1 MRLAEELAL
10 VLLNEDSGYFEPVG
24 AWNLSCVIAGSVL
37 ADLSLEFRI
46 DTDTETLTLLDA
58 KETGDPLLDPVLEE
72 IASAPPPVH
81 NAQYWIEK
89 TAQRSDD
96 AMDIIL
102 DRLVEKNI
110 LDHDSGGF
118 WSLSRQVSRTG
129 TYSAD
134 DGSTKLQVKTRVLRA
149 ILDEEIP
156 DPRDVILISL
166 IAACDALPLLLTEEE
181 YEESRERIDLLC
193 RMDLVG
199 RAIGAAVRESQG
211 RPVQQPV
218 GRTRPIPVANLLK
231 LIPNRNLRRGN
242 LSRILTDLYREY
254 GPVFRIKKPF
264 SEKGVVVLAGPDTN
278 AWINRNGRTYFRT
291 RDHMADFEQLYG
303 ASRTLPG
310 MDGTEHYRMRKSLR
324 AGYSRATL
332 EARLDEV
339 YKFCRASLEK
349 WVPGKPMPG
358 AAACQELMSVQVSQL
373 MVGVDASDHIDDLLS
388 YEHRSLVTHVQ
399 KALPKFMMQTPGMA
413 RKRKRIFEMLNRVLN
428 AHTPAQRKGKPK
440 DLVDHI
446 LSLHASD
453 PQYFPET
460 DLSFML
466 VAGFIASIYLGSGLS
481 FAVYGMASHP
491 EIYRR
496 VQKEAEALFANG
508 DPGKDDFTRSTI
520 DVAHRVFLES
530 QRLYPVIP
538 MQLRTTMNH
547 CVVQGYNI
555 PKDTRVVFA
564 HTAAHHLEETFPD
577 PTRFDIDRYAPPRD
591 EHKRAGAYVPFGL
604 GTHHCLGSKWVELQ
618 MTINL
623 LLIAYYFDISVVPSD
638 YEMRF
643 NPFPTSAPNSK
654 FRFTIDKR
662 RHDF

>member
-24 AWNLSCVIAGSVL
+24 AWNLSCVVAGSVL

-46 DTDTETLTLLDA
+46 DTDTETLTLVDA
-58 KETGDPLLDPVLEE
+58 TETGDPLLDPVLEE

-89 TAQRSDD
+89 TAPRSSD
-96 AMDIIL
+96 ALDIIL
-102 DRLVEKNI
+102 DRLVKKNI

-118 WSLSRQVSRTG
+118 WSLSRRVSRTG

-166 IAACDALPLLLTEEE
+166 IAACDALPLFLTEEE
-181 YEESRERIDLLC
+181 HEQARERIDLLC

-199 RAIGAAVRESQG
+199 RAIGAAVKESQG
-211 RPVQQPV
+211 RPVPPLVVREQ
-218 GRTRPIPVANLLK
+218 PIPAVNLLK

-242 LSRILTDLYREY
+242 LSRTLTDLYREY

-264 SEKGVVVLAGPDTN
+264 SNKSVVALAGPDTN
-278 AWINRNGRTYFRT
+278 AWINRSGREYFRT
-291 RDHMADFEQLYG
+291 RDHMADFERLYG
-303 ASRTLPG
+303 AARTLPG
-310 MDGTEHYRMRKSLR
+310 MDGAEHYRMRKALR

-349 WVPGKPMPG
+349 WVPGQPIPG

-373 MVGVDASDHIDDLLS
+373 MVGVDASDHIDDLLT

-466 VAGFIASIYLGSGLS
+466 VAGFIASIYLGSGLG

-496 VQKEAEALFANG
+496 VREEAEALFANG
-508 DPGKDDFTRSTI
+508 DPGKDDFTRSAI
-520 DVAHRVFLES
+520 DVTHRVFLES

-538 MQLRTTMNH
+538 MQIRTTMNH
-547 CVVQGYNI
+547 CVVEGYNI

-577 PTRFDIDRYAPPRD
+577 PSRFDIGRYAPPRD
-591 EHKRAGAYVPFGL
+591 EHKRPGAYVPFGL
-604 GTHHCLGSKWVELQ
+604 GTHHCLGSRWVELQ
-618 MTINL
+618 MAINL
-623 LLIAYYFDISVVPSD
+623 LLIAYHFDISVVPQD
-638 YEMRF
+638 YEMGF

-654 FRFTIDKR
+654 FRFAIDKR
-662 RHDF
+662 RHGF

>member
-24 AWNLSCVIAGSVL
+24 AWNLSCVLAGSVL

-46 DTDTETLTLLDA
+46 DTDTDTLTLLDA
-58 KETGDPLLDPVLEE
+58 RETGDPLLDPVLAE
-72 IASAPPPVH
+72 IASNGTPAH

-89 TAQRSDD
+89 TAQRSDE

-102 DRLVEKNI
+102 DRLVEKKI
-110 LDHDSGGF
+110 LEHDSGGF
-118 WSLSRQVSRTG
+118 WSLSRQVTRTG

-134 DGSTKLQVKTRVLRA
+134 DGSTRMEVTTRVLRTV
-149 ILDEEIP
+149 LDEEIP

-166 IAACDALPLLLTEEE
+166 IAACDAFPLLLTEEE
-181 YEESRERIDLLC
+181 YEQSRDRIELLC
-193 RMDLVG
+193 KMDLVG
-199 RAIGAAVRESQG
+199 QAIGTAVKESQG
-211 RPVQQPV
+211 RPVQQSV

-231 LIPNRNLRRGN
+231 LIPNPNLRRGN

-254 GPVFRIKKPF
+254 GPVFRINKPF
-264 SEKGVVVLAGPDTN
+264 SNRGVVVLAGPDTN
-278 AWINRNGRTYFRT
+278 AWINRNGRAYFRT

-303 ASRTLPG
+303 ASRTMPG
-310 MDGTEHYRMRKSLR
+310 MDGAEHYRMRKSLR
-324 AGYSRATL
+324 VGYSRATL
-332 EARLDEV
+332 EARLEEI
-339 YKFCRASLEK
+339 YKYCRTSMEK
-349 WVPGKPMPG
+349 WVPGQSIPG
-358 AAACQELMSVQVSQL
+358 AAACQELMSLQVSQV
-373 MVGVDASDHIDDLLS
+373 MVGVDASDHLNDLLK

-399 KALPKFMMQTPGMA
+399 NALPKFMMKTPGMA
-413 RKRKRIFEMLNRVLN
+413 RKRKRIFVMLNRVLN

-446 LSLHASD
+446 LSLHVSD

-481 FAVYGMASHP
+481 FALFGMASHP
-491 EIYRR
+491 ELYRR

-508 DPGKDDFTRSTI
+508 DPGTDDFKMSAINVT
-520 DVAHRVFLES
+520 HRVFLES

-547 CVVQGYNI
+547 CVIQGYNI

-564 HTAAHHLEETFPD
+564 HTVAHHLEETFPD
-577 PTRFDIDRYAPPRD
+577 PARFDIDRYAPPRD
-591 EHKRAGAYVPFGL
+591 EHKQAGAYVPFGL
-604 GTHHCLGSKWVELQ
+604 GTHRCLGSKWVELQ
-618 MTINL
+618 MAINL
-623 LLIAYYFDISVVPSD
+623 LLIAYHFDISVVPSD
-638 YEMRF
+638 YEMGF

>member
-37 ADLSLEFRI
+37 ADLALEFRI
-46 DTDTETLTLLDA
+46 DTDAESLTLVDA
-58 KETGDPLLDPVLEE
+58 TETGDSLLDPVLAE
-72 IASAPPPVH
+72 IAADPPPAH

-89 TAQRSDD
+89 TAQRSD
-96 AMDIIL
+96 AALDIIL

-118 WSLSRQVSRTG
+118 WSLSRQVARTG
-129 TYSAD
+129 TYSTD
-134 DGSTKLQVKTRVLRA
+134 DGSTRLQVKTRVLRT

-181 YEESRERIDLLC
+181 YEQSRERIELIC
-193 RMDLVG
+193 KMDLVAQ
-199 RAIGAAVRESQG
+199 AIGAAVKESQG
-211 RPVQQPV
+211 RPVQQSA
-218 GRTRPIPVANLLK
+218 RRARPIPTVNPLK

-242 LSRILTDLYREY
+242 LSRILADLYMEY
-254 GPVFRIKKPF
+254 GPVFRVGLPLSKK
-264 SEKGVVVLAGPDTN
+264 SVVVLAGPDTN
-278 AWINRNGRTYFRT
+278 AWINRNGRLYFRT
-291 RDHMADFEQLYG
+291 RDHMSDFEQLYG

-310 MDGTEHYRMRKSLR
+310 MDGAEHYRMRKSLR
-324 AGYSRATL
+324 AGYARAALEVRLEELYRHCRTSLQTWTPGATL
-332 EARLDEV
+332 
-339 YKFCRASLEK
+339 
-349 WVPGKPMPG
+349 PG
-358 AAACQELMSVQVSQL
+358 AAACQELMSVQVSHIL
-373 MVGVDASDHIDDLLS
+373 IGVDASDRIDDLLK

-399 KALPKFMMQTPGMA
+399 KALPKFMMNTPGMT
-413 RKRKRIFEMLNRVLN
+413 RRRKRIFGMIDRVLN
-428 AHTPAQRKGKPK
+428 AHTPAQRRNKPK
-440 DLVDHI
+440 DLVDHV

-460 DLSFML
+460 DMNFMFL
-466 VAGFIASIYLGSGLS
+466 AGFIASIYLGSGLS
-481 FAVYGMASHP
+481 FAVYGMASNP

-496 VQKEAEALFANG
+496 VQKEADALFANG
-508 DPGKDDFTRSTI
+508 DPGKEDFTMSAI
-520 DVAHRVFLES
+520 DVTHRVFMES

-547 CVVQGYNI
+547 CVVQGYDI
-555 PKDTRVVFA
+555 PKNTRVVFA
-564 HTAAHHLEETFPD
+564 HTAAHHLEEIFAD
-577 PTRFDIDRYAPPRD
+577 PARFDIERYVPPRE

-618 MTINL
+618 MAINL
-623 LLIAYYFDISVVPSD
+623 LFIAHYFDINVVPSD
-638 YEMRF
+638 YEMAF

-654 FRFTIDKR
+654 LRFAITKR
-662 RHDF
+662 RHSF

>member
-1 MRLAEELAL
+1 MTCVLRATDSTAGVVVRLAEELAL

-58 KETGDPLLDPVLEE
+58 KDTGDPLLDPVLEE

-181 YEESRERIDLLC
+181 YEQSSERIDLLC
-193 RMDLVG
+193 KMDLVG

-264 SEKGVVVLAGPDTN
+264 SDKGVVVLAGPETN

-349 WVPGKPMPG
+349 WVPGNPMPG

-466 VAGFIASIYLGSGLS
+466 VAGFIASIYLGSGLG

-491 EIYRR
+491 EI
-496 VQKEAEALFANG
+496 
-508 DPGKDDFTRSTI
+508 
-520 DVAHRVFLES
+520 
-530 QRLYPVIP
+530 
-538 MQLRTTMNH
+538 
-547 CVVQGYNI
+547 
-555 PKDTRVVFA
+555 
-564 HTAAHHLEETFPD
+564 
-577 PTRFDIDRYAPPRD
+577 
-591 EHKRAGAYVPFGL
+591 
-604 GTHHCLGSKWVELQ
+604 
-618 MTINL
+618 
-623 LLIAYYFDISVVPSD
+623 
-638 YEMRF
+638 
-643 NPFPTSAPNSK
+643 
-654 FRFTIDKR
+654 
-662 RHDF
+662 